1 MNSVFGTKSDRSVID
16 RRTVLHATLFA
27 SLSLSAGCLSESQA
41 SDATEQPS
49 YSPTETPVDELD
61 TRTGTPTRTEY
72 PTRNCTEQPIMEDVR
87 VINDSPNTTR
97 VTFEL
102 RDSEGEQ
109 LFRERYTVPAG
120 EEVSEEERIFEGT
133 DESETYVFVVT
144 VDGETKQREINNRAL
159 IRPTLY
165 GYVVEVRDDEFVVKD
180 VHLDPSEAFNP
191 NCYG

>member
-1 MNSVFGTKSDRSVID
+1 VAD

-27 SLSLSAGCLSESQA
+27 SLPLSAGCLSESQA
-41 SDATEQPS
+41 GEAD
-49 YSPTETPVDELD
+49 
-61 TRTGTPTRTEY
+61 TRTEY
-72 PTRNCTEQPIMEDVR
+72 PTRNCTEQPITEDVR

-109 LFRERYTVPAG
+109 LFREHYTVPAG

-144 VDGETKQREINNRAL
+144 VDGETRQREVISSVLSVAS
-159 IRPTLY
+159 TLN
-165 GYVVEVRDDEFVVKD
+165 
-180 VHLDPSEAFNP
+180 L
-191 NCYG
+191 